1 MEDLRNFTPD
11 NILDSFEIYEEEVAF
26 QIEKLL
32 TNKSPGPDGLYPV
45 HLKMLKD
52 ELIKPL
58 TMLFNK
64 SLQEGI
70 VPKDFRMANI
80 TPIFKKDDRKMP
92 NNYRPISLTSI
103 VGKIFEAILTNRL
116 VAHLEER
123 NLLNSSQ
130 HGSRR
135 NRSCLTN
142 LLKFFYEVVNAVDI
156 CKAYDVK
163 YLDFQKAFDTVPH
176 IRLLEKLRAHSV
188 RGNRL
193 TWIRNWLEDRQQRD
207 IINGESLN

>member
-1 MEDLRNFTPD
+1 MKDLRNFTPD
-11 NILDSFEIYEEEVAF
+11 NILDSFEIYEEVAHH
-26 QIEKLL
+26 IENLL
-32 TNKSPGPDGLYPV
+32 ANKSPGPDGLYSV

-52 ELIKPL
+52 ELVKPL
-58 TMLFNK
+58 TMIFNK

-80 TPIFKKDDRKMP
+80 TPIFKKGDRKMP

-116 VAHLEER
+116 VANLEER

-130 HGSRR
+130 HGFRR

-142 LLKFFYEVVNAVDI
+142 LLEFFDVVVNAVKHTTSYTWTSKKHSI
-156 CKAYDVK
+156 L
-163 YLDFQKAFDTVPH
+163 YLT
-176 IRLLEKLRAHSV
+176 
-188 RGNRL
+188 
-193 TWIRNWLEDRQQRD
+193 
-207 IINGESLN
+207 